1 MLHSAG
7 TSEETKCSKPEAAAQ
22 VQVHVK
28 DAAGMVEF
36 TFPDHFSSEVAQED
50 VEGCAFVQGLLEAA
64 ASSPDPLSMPAVQ
77 HRCLRA
83 WLEAVNAGA
92 EWLQQADA
100 GTVAQW
106 LQVRRMATCSPRKCC
121 CWVLLLSEGLCV

>member
-7 TSEETKCSKPEAAAQ
+7 TSTDTKRSKAEEGAQ
-22 VQVHVK
+22 GEVHVR
-28 DAAGMVEF
+28 DAEGAVHIM
-36 TFPDHFSSEVAQED
+36 FPDGFSCEVALEN
-50 VEGCAFVQGLLEAA
+50 VAGSKFVQGLQEIAA
-64 ASSPDPLSMPAVQ
+64 ASSPPTLCLSMPAVQ

-100 GTVAQW
+100 GTVAQ
-106 LQVRRMATCSPRKCC
+106 
-121 CWVLLLSEGLCV
+121 